1 MQIPQKLKITQK
13 VELLETFL
21 EFETSNKYEIQ
32 YENGDKFLFAFETSN
47 LLWKLFAKKLRPC
60 TIHLIDKNKYEHFA
74 LDRSFAFFFPEYK
87 LYDEDKQFIGRI
99 KKNFGFLQTKYT
111 LYNQQN
117 SEVARVEGPFWRP
130 WTFNIKDENGQ
141 KIGLIGK
148 KFSGLKELYSD
159 ADNFSFEV
167 EDSVQNTDLRALILA
182 CTFAVD
188 YDQFE
193 N

>member
-13 VELLETFL
+13 VELIEAFL

-32 YENGDKFLFAFETSN
+32 YENGDRFLFAFETSN

-60 TIHLIDKNKYEHFA
+60 TIHLIDENKYEHFA
-74 LDRSFAFFFPEYK
+74 LERNFAFFFPEYK
-87 LYDEDKQFIGRI
+87 LYDDRRQLIGRI
-99 KKNFGFLQTKYT
+99 KKDFAFLQTQYT
-111 LYNQQN
+111 LYDQQN
-117 SEVARVEGPFWRP
+117 LEVAKVQGPFWRP
-130 WTFNIKDENGQ
+130 WTFNIKDKENQ

-159 ADNFSFEV
+159 ADNFSLEL
-167 EDSVQNTDLRALILA
+167 EDSVQDTNLRVLILA